1 MPVRRRGLPC
11 VRAFSLSQ
19 ARRFCRGNAVKDK
32 SKTKAQLLEELK
44 SLKAECRNA
53 ESALRQR
60 TDDLLAAQKRL
71 DAFTN
76 ALANDIREPL
86 GRVVSFAQML
96 EKDRAALSDEELGHY
111 LQAIVQRGCEVVGAV
126 DKLLAVR
133 TELPTEIVEE
143 IGPLDMGRLVAGVL
157 ERMSYMVKE
166 YRAEVVVPDHW
177 PPALGH
183 GPWVEEVWANLISN
197 AIKYGGQP
205 PRVELGASS
214 PEDAEGMMRFWVRD
228 NGQGL
233 ALEEQ
238 VRLFTRP
245 DRDPATEFGLGLT
258 LVQRIM
264 EKLGGEV
271 GVESESGKG
280 SFFYFTLPVAK
291 E

>member
-1 MPVRRRGLPC
+1 
-11 VRAFSLSQ
+11 
-19 ARRFCRGNAVKDK
+19 VKDK
-32 SKTKAQLLEELK
+32 RKTKAQLLEELK
-44 SLKAECRNA
+44 SLKAERREA

-60 TDDLLAAQKRL
+60 TDDLLAARKKL
-71 DAFTN
+71 DIFTN

-96 EKDRAALSDEELGHY
+96 EKDRAALSDEELEHY
-111 LQAIVQRGCEVVGAV
+111 LWTIAQRGCEVVGAV

-143 IGPLDMGRLVAGVL
+143 IGPLDMGRVVDGVL
-157 ERMSYMVKE
+157 ERMAYMVKE
-166 YRAEVVVPDHW
+166 YQAEIVVPERW
-177 PPALGH
+177 PAALGH

-214 PEDAEGMMRFWVRD
+214 PEDAGGMVRFWVRD
-228 NGQGL
+228 NGRGL
-233 ALEEQ
+233 APEEQ

-271 GVESESGKG
+271 GVQSEVGQG
-280 SFFYFTLPVAK
+280 SFFYFTLPAA
-291 E
+291 EG

>member
-1 MPVRRRGLPC
+1 M
-11 VRAFSLSQ
+11 Q
-19 ARRFCRGNAVKDK
+19 DK

-44 SLKAECRNA
+44 SLKSESRKAA
-53 ESALRQR
+53 SALRQR
-60 TDDLLAAQKRL
+60 TDDLLSVQKKL
-71 DAFTN
+71 DTFTN

-96 EKDRAALSDEELGHY
+96 EKDRSALSDEELERY
-111 LQAIVQRGCEVVGAV
+111 LHTIAQRGSEVVAAV
-126 DKLLAVR
+126 DKLLAVPAG
-133 TELPTEIVEE
+133 LHTEIVEE
-143 IGPLDMGRLVAGVL
+143 IGPLDMGRIVADVL
-157 ERMSYMVKE
+157 ERMAYMVRE
-166 YRAEVVVPDHW
+166 YQAKVVVPKRW
-177 PPALGH
+177 PAALGH

-205 PRVELGASS
+205 PRVELGSTVQQ
-214 PEDAEGMMRFWVRD
+214 DGTVRFWVRD

-264 EKLGGEV
+264 EKLEGQVGMESEV
-271 GVESESGKG
+271 GQG
-280 SFFYFTLPVAK
+280 SLFYFTLPAA
-291 E
+291 ESEAE

>member
-1 MPVRRRGLPC
+1 M
-11 VRAFSLSQ
+11 
-19 ARRFCRGNAVKDK
+19 KEK
-32 SKTKAQLLEELK
+32 SKAKAQLLGELE
-44 SLKAECRNA
+44 SLKTEHRKV

-60 TDDLLAAQKRL
+60 TDDLLAAQKKL

-76 ALANDIREPL
+76 ALANDVREPL

-96 EKDRAALSDEELGHY
+96 EKDRAALSDEELEHY
-111 LQAIVQRGCEVVGAV
+111 LQTIVQRGCEVVGTV
-126 DKLLAVR
+126 DRLLAVR

-143 IGPLDMGRLVAGVL
+143 IGPLDMGRVVAGVL

-166 YRAEVVVPDHW
+166 YQAEIVVPKRW
-177 PPALGH
+177 PVALGH

-214 PEDAEGMMRFWVRD
+214 PEDDEWVVRFWVRD

-264 EKLGGEV
+264 EKLDGQVSMESEV
-271 GVESESGKG
+271 GQG
-280 SFFYFTLPVAK
+280 SVFYFTLPIAK

>member
-1 MPVRRRGLPC
+1 MR
-11 VRAFSLSQ
+11 
-19 ARRFCRGNAVKDK
+19 DED
-32 SKTKAQLLEELK
+32 KTKAQLLRELK
-44 SLKAECRNA
+44 SLRAERREA
-53 ESALRQR
+53 GGALRQR
-60 TDDLLAAQKRL
+60 TDDLLSVQKKL
-71 DAFTN
+71 DAFAN

-96 EKDRAALSDEELGHY
+96 EKDRAALSDEELEHY
-111 LQAIVQRGCEVVGAV
+111 LQVIVQRGCEVVGAV

-133 TELPTEIVEE
+133 TGLPTEIVEE
-143 IGPLDMGRLVAGVL
+143 IGPLDMGRVVAGVL

-166 YRAEVVVPDHW
+166 YQAEIVTPECW
-177 PPALGH
+177 PVALGH

-214 PEDAEGMMRFWVRD
+214 PKSAGEMVRFWVRD
-228 NGQGL
+228 NGCGL

-238 VRLFTRP
+238 VSLFTRP

-258 LVQRIM
+258 LVQRIV

-271 GVESESGKG
+271 GVESEVGKG
-280 SFFYFTLPVAK
+280 SFFYFTLPIAA
-291 E
+291 

>member
-1 MPVRRRGLPC
+1 M
-11 VRAFSLSQ
+11 
-19 ARRFCRGNAVKDK
+19 KEK
-32 SKTKAQLLEELK
+32 SKAKAQLLGELE
-44 SLKAECRNA
+44 SLKTEHRKV

-60 TDDLLAAQKRL
+60 TDDLLAAQKKL

-76 ALANDIREPL
+76 ALANDVREPL

-96 EKDRAALSDEELGHY
+96 EKDRATLSDEELEHY
-111 LQAIVQRGCEVVGAV
+111 LQTIVQRGCEVVGTV
-126 DKLLAVR
+126 DRLLAVR

-143 IGPLDMGRLVAGVL
+143 IGPLDMGRVVAGVL

-166 YRAEVVVPDHW
+166 YQAEIVVPKRW
-177 PPALGH
+177 PVALGH

-214 PEDAEGMMRFWVRD
+214 PEDDEGVVRFWVRD

-264 EKLGGEV
+264 EKLDGQVSMESEV
-271 GVESESGKG
+271 GQG
-280 SFFYFTLPVAK
+280 SVFYFTLPIAK

>member
-1 MPVRRRGLPC
+1 M
-11 VRAFSLSQ
+11 
-19 ARRFCRGNAVKDK
+19 KEK
-32 SKTKAQLLEELK
+32 SKAKAQLLGELE
-44 SLKAECRNA
+44 SLKTEHRKV

-60 TDDLLAAQKRL
+60 TDDLLAAQKKL

-76 ALANDIREPL
+76 ALANDVREPL

-96 EKDRAALSDEELGHY
+96 EKNRAALSDEELEHY
-111 LQAIVQRGCEVVGAV
+111 LQTIVQRGCEVVGTV
-126 DKLLAVR
+126 DRLLAVR

-143 IGPLDMGRLVAGVL
+143 IGPLDMGRVVAGVL

-166 YRAEVVVPDHW
+166 YQAEIVVPKRW
-177 PPALGH
+177 PVALGH

-214 PEDAEGMMRFWVRD
+214 PEDDEGVVRFWVRD

-264 EKLGGEV
+264 EKLDGQVSMESEV
-271 GVESESGKG
+271 GQG
-280 SFFYFTLPVAK
+280 SVFYFTLPIAK

>member
-1 MPVRRRGLPC
+1 M
-11 VRAFSLSQ
+11 
-19 ARRFCRGNAVKDK
+19 KEK
-32 SKTKAQLLEELK
+32 SKAKAQLLEELK
-44 SLKAECRNA
+44 SLKAEHRKV
-53 ESALRQR
+53 ESTLRQR
-60 TDDLLAAQKRL
+60 TDDLLAAQKKL

-76 ALANDIREPL
+76 ALANDVREPL
-86 GRVVSFAQML
+86 GRIVSFAQML
-96 EKDRAALSDEELGHY
+96 EKDRTALSDEELEHY
-111 LQAIVQRGCEVVGAV
+111 LQTIVQRGCEVVGTV
-126 DKLLAVR
+126 DRLLAVR

-143 IGPLDMGRLVAGVL
+143 IGPLDMGRVVAGVL

-166 YRAEVVVPDHW
+166 YRAEIVVPKRW
-177 PPALGH
+177 PVALGH

-214 PEDAEGMMRFWVRD
+214 TKDDKGVVRFWVRD

-264 EKLGGEV
+264 EKLGGQVSMESEV
-271 GVESESGKG
+271 GQG
-280 SFFYFTLPVAK
+280 SVFYFTLPVAK

>member
-1 MPVRRRGLPC
+1 M
-11 VRAFSLSQ
+11 
-19 ARRFCRGNAVKDK
+19 KDK

-44 SLKAECRNA
+44 SLNDERREA

-71 DAFTN
+71 DAFTS
-76 ALANDIREPL
+76 ALAGDVREPL

-96 EKDRAALSDEELGHY
+96 EKDRSELSDEELEHY
-111 LQAIVQRGCEVVGAV
+111 LHTIVQRGCEIVNTV
-126 DKLLAVR
+126 DKLLVVR
-133 TELPTEIVEE
+133 TGLPTEIVEE
-143 IGPLDMGRLVAGVL
+143 IGPVDMARIVAGVL
-157 ERMSYMVKE
+157 ERMAYMVKE
-166 YRAEVVVPDHW
+166 YQAEIVVPERW
-177 PPALGH
+177 PVALGH

-205 PRVELGASS
+205 PRVELGAGSS
-214 PEDAEGMMRFWVRD
+214 EDADGMVKFWVRD

-245 DRDPATEFGLGLT
+245 DSDPATEFGLGLT

-271 GVESESGKG
+271 GVQSDVGKG
-280 SFFYFTLPVAK
+280 SLFYFTLPAGG
-291 E
+291 

>member
-1 MPVRRRGLPC
+1 MRDEG
-11 VRAFSLSQ
+11 
-19 ARRFCRGNAVKDK
+19 
-32 SKTKAQLLEELK
+32 KTKAQLFEELK
-44 SLKAECRNA
+44 SLRVGLREA

-60 TDDLLAAQKRL
+60 TDDLLTTQKKL
-71 DAFTN
+71 DVFTN

-86 GRVVSFAQML
+86 GRIVSFAQML
-96 EKDRAALSDEELGHY
+96 EKDHATLSDEELAHY
-111 LQAIVQRGCEVVGAV
+111 LETIVKRGCEVVGVV

-133 TELPTEIVEE
+133 TELLTEIVEE
-143 IGPLDMGRLVAGVL
+143 IGSLDMGRIVAGVL

-166 YRAEVVVPDHW
+166 YQAEIVIPERW
-177 PPALGH
+177 PVASGH

-205 PRVELGASS
+205 PRVELGASF
-214 PEDAEGMMRFWVRD
+214 PEDVGGMVRFWVRD

-245 DRDPATEFGLGLT
+245 DRNPTTEFGLGLT

-271 GVESESGKG
+271 GVESVVGKG
-280 SFFYFTLPVAK
+280 SFFYFTLPVAG

>member
-1 MPVRRRGLPC
+1 M
-11 VRAFSLSQ
+11 
-19 ARRFCRGNAVKDK
+19 KEK
-32 SKTKAQLLEELK
+32 SKAKAQLLGELE
-44 SLKAECRNA
+44 SLKTEHRKV

-60 TDDLLAAQKRL
+60 TDDLLAAQKKL

-76 ALANDIREPL
+76 ALANDVREPL

-96 EKDRAALSDEELGHY
+96 EKDRATLSDEELEHY
-111 LQAIVQRGCEVVGAV
+111 LQTIVQRGCEVVGAV

-143 IGPLDMGRLVAGVL
+143 IGPLDMGRIVAGVL

-166 YRAEVVVPDHW
+166 YQAEVIVPDRW
-177 PPALGH
+177 PVALGH

-205 PRVELGASS
+205 PRVEIGASS
-214 PEDAEGMMRFWVRD
+214 PEDDAGVVRFWVRD

-258 LVQRIM
+258 LVQRIL
-264 EKLGGEV
+264 EKLDGQVSMESEV
-271 GVESESGKG
+271 GQG
-280 SFFYFTLPVAK
+280 SVFYFTLPAAK
-291 E
+291 G

>member
-1 MPVRRRGLPC
+1 M
-11 VRAFSLSQ
+11 
-19 ARRFCRGNAVKDK
+19 KDT

-44 SLKAECRNA
+44 SLKSERRKAA
-53 ESALRQR
+53 SALRQR
-60 TDDLLAAQKRL
+60 TDDLLTAQKKL

-96 EKDRAALSDEELGHY
+96 EKDRAALSDEELERF
-111 LQAIVQRGCEVVGAV
+111 LRTIAQRGSEVVATV

-133 TELPTEIVEE
+133 AELHTEIVEE
-143 IGPLDMGRLVAGVL
+143 IGPLDMGRIVADVL

-166 YRAEVVVPDHW
+166 YQAEIVVPKHW
-177 PPALGH
+177 PGALGH

-205 PRVELGASS
+205 PRVELGASA
-214 PEDAEGMMRFWVRD
+214 PEDAEGVIRFWVHD
-228 NGQGL
+228 NGRGL
-233 ALEEQ
+233 APEEQ

-258 LVQRIM
+258 LVQRIV
-264 EKLGGEV
+264 EKLDGEV
-271 GVESESGKG
+271 GVESEVGKG
-280 SFFYFTLPVAK
+280 SIFYFTLPAVEA
-291 E
+291 

>member
-1 MPVRRRGLPC
+1 
-11 VRAFSLSQ
+11 
-19 ARRFCRGNAVKDK
+19 VKDK
-32 SKTKAQLLEELK
+32 RRTKAQLLEELK
-44 SLKAECRNA
+44 SLKAECREA

-60 TDDLLAAQKRL
+60 TDDLLAVRKKL
-71 DAFTN
+71 DTFTN
-76 ALANDIREPL
+76 ALANDIREPM

-96 EKDRAALSDEELGHY
+96 EKDRVALSDEELEHY
-111 LQAIVQRGCEVVGAV
+111 LRTIAQRGGEVVGAV

-143 IGPLDMGRLVAGVL
+143 IGPLDMGRIVAGVL
-157 ERMSYMVKE
+157 ERMAYMVKE
-166 YRAEVVVPDHW
+166 YRAEIVVPERW
-177 PPALGH
+177 PVALGH
-183 GPWVEEVWANLISN
+183 GPWIEEVWANLISN

-205 PRVELGASS
+205 PCVELGASS
-214 PEDAEGMMRFWVRD
+214 SEDAGGMVRFWVRD

-233 ALEEQ
+233 APEEQ

-271 GVESESGKG
+271 GVQSGVGQG
-280 SFFYFTLPVAK
+280 SFFYFTLPAT
-291 E
+291 EE